1 MPNNLHDLAAI
12 VQELFQR
19 NDLVF
24 DEYLN
29 HGLMF
34 FVSGKI
40 KALRSDLL
48 SRTDI
53 TKWDG
58 EGMHWF
64 YTDKNKDWSLYL
76 RSVPHG
82 VLCLANI
89 ISLQQKYLEQFVP
102 SETQL
107 AERQTAEVELQHE
120 FRQRNALNISDD
132 ALHSIGGPYYSDG
145 ERVWIRAGDE
155 RHFLALNDFDL
166 QSFCHIVDRF
176 AADRSGLRFAPTA
189 IGDSVSG
196 NDSLIVGGDPDTFI
210 AVSDSWYIDSQQ
222 AYYVDPRGWLTM
234 TKIDSQSFELIGG
247 PYARDAKGLIYAGV
261 RKRNIATP
269 ESVVSLG
276 YLYARM
282 GSHLLYE
289 GKIIT
294 NTGEINVA
302 TARAVW
308 DDVLI
313 DDGGHYLLGRRYRK
327 PVPGLDPGSIQF
339 LTYAFAVDKQNV
351 YARTQKIVHCESAD
365 RPSVRADDN
374 LHNAI
379 RDKNGL
385 IYINSAGLVERR
397 D

>member
-1 MPNNLHDLAAI
+1 MPNDLHDLI
-12 VQELFQR
+12 VTMQELFQK

-24 DEYLN
+24 DEYFN
-29 HGLMF
+29 HGLIF

-48 SRTDI
+48 SRTHAS
-53 TKWDG
+53 KWDG

-64 YTDKNKDWSLYL
+64 YTDENEGWSLSL

-89 ISLQQKYLEQFVP
+89 VSLHQKYLEQFTP
-102 SETQL
+102 NEAKL
-107 AERQTAEVELQHE
+107 AEQQAAEAELQHE
-120 FRQRNALNISDD
+120 FSQRNALNITGDT
-132 ALHSIGGPYYSDG
+132 LLSIGGPYYSDG
-145 ERVWIRAGDE
+145 ERVWIRTEDGK
-155 RHFLALNDFDL
+155 HFLALNDFDL
-166 QSFCHIVDRF
+166 RSFHHIVDRF
-176 AADRSGLRFAPTA
+176 AVDRAGLRFSPTA
-189 IGDSVSG
+189 VGDSVCG
-196 NDSLIVGGDPDTFI
+196 NDSIVVGGDPDTFI
-210 AVSDSWYIDSQQ
+210 AVSDCWYIDSRQ
-222 AYYVDPRGWLTM
+222 AYYVDPRGWLVL

-261 RKRNIATP
+261 RKRNITTP

-276 YLYARM
+276 YWYARM
-282 GSHLLYE
+282 GPHILYE
-289 GKIIT
+289 GKIIA
-294 NTGEINVA
+294 NIGAINVA

-313 DDGGHYLLGRRYRK
+313 DDGGHYLLGSRYRK

-339 LTYAFAVDKQNV
+339 LTYTFAVDKQNV
-351 YARTQKIVHCESAD
+351 YARTQKIIYCELAD
-365 RPSVRADDN
+365 HASVRVESS

-385 IYINSAGLVERR
+385 IYVNSAGLVVRR